1 VATAEPERELI
12 RRVTPMAPLVAV
24 AAFAIGAAVGGAGAG
39 WSAAIAVVIVYLN
52 FLANAGSLAWAA
64 HTSPTL
70 VSIVAIGGYAFRLIV
85 YTIALVL
92 LNQLEWFSPLAFV
105 LALVP
110 TVIALLVYEAK
121 ALSGRM
127 QSELWTFPQGATRP

>member
-1 VATAEPERELI
+1 VGTAEPERELI
-12 RRVTPMAPLVAV
+12 RRITPFAPLAGV
-24 AAFAIGAAVGGAGAG
+24 AAFGVGALFGGADAG

-64 HTSPTL
+64 KTSPTM
-70 VSIVAIGGYAFRLIV
+70 VSIVALGGYVARLIV

-110 TVIALLVYEAK
+110 ATIGLLVYETK

-127 QSELWTFPQGATRP
+127 QSELWTFDGATRP